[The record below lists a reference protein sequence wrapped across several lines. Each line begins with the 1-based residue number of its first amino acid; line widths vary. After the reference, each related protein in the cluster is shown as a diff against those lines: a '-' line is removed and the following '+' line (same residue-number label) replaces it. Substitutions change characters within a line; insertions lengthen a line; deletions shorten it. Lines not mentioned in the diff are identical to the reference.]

1 MQLRIVA
8 TLVIAL
14 CGFLSNQCCVA
25 AQQNEPKPH
34 LYFFTSSNCEPCRQV
49 KPEIQRLVD
58 NHYPVTTIDVDR
70 KPEVAR
76 QFGVDRWPTT
86 ILVFDGQM
94 VQRKSG
100 LIDAP
105 TMAGWFQSLRRK
117 TAAPVRAPQ
126 ANPAKL
132 APDGSNG
139 LDEQLQA
146 FESSTIHRG
155 TRTPENDAE
164 FNAMRATVR
173 IKVEDPKGESFAT
186 GTVIHCDNGKCLV
199 MTCGHVFRESQ
210 GRGKITAEY
219 GFETKKLKTA
229 PGTLVQYDAGPRDI
243 ALITIQTDENIS
255 AVQVAPLKFPIARG
269 DQVFSIGCDHGKDAT
284 IRRTR
289 IKNQALY
296 DQAKKY
302 DIYGRPVDGRSGGGL
317 FTAGGQLIGVCN
329 AAAVEV
335 DEGIYTSLEN
345 VYWQMASANLEHL
358 LLPKSNLNS
367 ALVSE
372 GQSQP
377 NARTPRPPSLAQRP
391 PAPDSQALRDHRA
404 FPPGAPLT
412 PPRRP
417 RINQVSQDKAAASPI
432 AIPDSQIIVVIQSKS
447 NPDQAET
454 LVIDQPSEPLLQQLQ
469 AESQSLA
476 SENATDQFARLRGSM
491 PSLAQPRGRSFEEV
505 RGQSLR

>member
-14 CGFLSNQCCVA
+14 CGFLSNACCVA
-25 AQQNEPKPH
+25 AQQNEPEPH
-34 LYFFTSSNCEPCRQV
+34 LYFFTSSHCGPCQRV
-49 KPEIQRLVD
+49 KPEIQRLID
-58 NHYPVTTIDVDR
+58 KHYPVTTIDVDR
-70 KPEVAR
+70 KPEVAG
-76 QFGVDRWPTT
+76 QFGIERLPTT
-86 ILVFDGQM
+86 ILVYDGRI
-94 VQRKSG
+94 VQRKLG
-100 LIDAP
+100 HVDAP
-105 TMAGWFQSLRRK
+105 TMAGWFQSLRPK
-117 TAAPVRAPQ
+117 TAPPARAPQ
-126 ANPAKL
+126 ANTAKQ
-132 APDGSNG
+132 ATGDSGA
-139 LDEQLQA
+139 LDERLQA
-146 FESSTIHRG
+146 FESSTLHQG

-219 GFETKKLKTA
+219 GFETEQLKTA
-229 PGTLVQYDAGPRDI
+229 LGTLVQYDAGPRDI
-243 ALITIQTDENIS
+243 ALISIQTDENIS
-255 AVQVAPLKFPIARG
+255 AVQVAPLKFPVARG

-345 VYWQMASANLEHL
+345 VYWQMASANLDHL
-358 LLPKSNLNS
+358 LLPKSNLDS
-367 ALVSE
+367 ALALQSPSE
-372 GQSQP
+372 PTAQ
-377 NARTPRPPSLAQRP
+377 TPLRQLPRREF
-391 PAPDSQALRDHRA
+391 PAVT
-404 FPPGAPLT
+404 PLT
-412 PPRRP
+412 PPRP
-417 RINQVSQDKAAASPI
+417 RNNKVSQDSITSSPI

-454 LVIDQPSEPLLQQLQ
+454 MVIDQPSEDLVQQLQ
-469 AESQSLA
+469 AESQSLG
-476 SENATDQFARLRGSM
+476 SENATAQFARIRGAM
-491 PSLAQPRGRSFEEV
+491 PSLAQPQERSSEAF
-505 RGQSLR
+505 RAQSFR